1 MGNGV
6 GIRNSMSMGGSEVG
20 EGEEEE
26 EEDALEGRG
35 SLGGVKT
42 QSQRCKHKFLPVC
55 TKDITKLSHCTKL

>member
-55 TKDITKLSHCTKL
+55 T